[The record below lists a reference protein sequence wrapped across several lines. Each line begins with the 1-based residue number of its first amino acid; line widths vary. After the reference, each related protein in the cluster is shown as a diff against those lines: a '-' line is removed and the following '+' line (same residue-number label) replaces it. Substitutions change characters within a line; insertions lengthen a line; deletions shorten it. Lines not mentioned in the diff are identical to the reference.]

1 MINFLRSTNISSE
14 TPYFGSLVSIFMV
27 ISYSRYIVLLNVLF
41 LAILVLGIQIYM
53 IDVGPRVI
61 FVLGPPLLV
70 MKFVSYI
77 VLHGVDCHF
86 N

>member
-1 MINFLRSTNISSE
+1 
-14 TPYFGSLVSIFMV
+14 MV
-27 ISYSRYIVLLNVLF
+27 ISHSRYIVLLNVLY

-77 VLHGVDCHF
+77 VLLSVDCHF